1 MVRDGEIS
9 LEDVRR
15 VVRRFWWIPL
25 ITIPVCT
32 IFAFVA
38 TKILPKRYTS
48 QTVVLVDPP
57 AVSADIV
64 KPVVPQDLG
73 PQLASMKQ
81 QILSRTRLEP
91 VIEKFGLYQKDRR
104 RYSMDELVA
113 RLREAIDVVP
123 MEPTPG
129 TAPGNRQLPGFT
141 VTVTFGDPVAAQQI
155 CSEVTSMFTVESA
168 RSSVQ
173 QGKQATSFLTEQL
186 EDAKAKLDAED
197 GKLAQFKQHYAGS
210 LPDDEQTN
218 LGLLGGMNTQL
229 EALTQALGR
238 AQQEKAFDE
247 TLLTQQE
254 ASWQA
259 SRKGQDPE
267 TDEQELANLQDQLAG
282 LRAKYTD
289 EHPDVVKL
297 KVRIADL
304 KNKMA
309 TQPEEKKEKVAGPS
323 TEPLQLQQVRAKLK
337 QDQLA
342 VADLTK
348 QQAQLQ
354 QQIHTLE
361 GRIQASPAVEQQYKE
376 LTRNHQTALDLYN
389 NLLKNR
395 EQAAMATNLQ
405 QQQEGEQFRM
415 LDPPSLP
422 VTASF
427 PKKSVFL
434 VGGFGAGCVLGA
446 GVLLLLAVT
455 DRSLHTERDV
465 ETYLKLPMLA
475 AVPLFEAA
483 GNGSHKPK
491 PRPTRPGRLEAE
503 LVGKGPS
510 TAEERA

>member
-1 MVRDGEIS
+1 MVQNGELS
-9 LEDVRR
+9 LVDVKR
-15 VVRRFWWIPL
+15 VVRRYWWVPL
-25 ITIPVCT
+25 ITVPVC
-32 IFAFVA
+32 ILLAFVA
-38 TKILPKRYTS
+38 TKVVPKRYTS
-48 QTVVLVDPP
+48 QTMVLVDPP
-57 AVSADIV
+57 AISAEIV
-64 KPVVPQDLG
+64 KPVVPEDLG

-91 VIEKFGLYQKDRR
+91 VIEKFGLYQKDRQ
-104 RYSMDELVA
+104 RYGIDELVT
-113 RLREAIDVVP
+113 RLRESIEVVP
-123 MEPTPG
+123 MDPMPG

-141 VTVTFGDPVAAQQI
+141 VTVTFDNPVAAQQI

-173 QGKQATSFLTEQL
+173 QGKQATSFLTQQL

-197 GKLAQFKQHYAGS
+197 AKLAQFKQKYTGS
-210 LPDDEQTN
+210 LPDDEQAN
-218 LGLLGGMNTQL
+218 LGLLAGMNTQL
-229 EALTQALGR
+229 EGLTQALGR

-254 ASWQA
+254 ASWQ
-259 SRKGQDPE
+259 SSQKGQNPE

-297 KVRIADL
+297 TTRITEL
-304 KNKMA
+304 KKKMA
-309 TQPEEKKEKVAGPS
+309 APQPEEKKEKGGGPP
-323 TEPLQLQQVRAKLK
+323 TEPLQIQQLRAKLK
-337 QDQLA
+337 QDQIA

-348 QQAQLQ
+348 QQGQLQ
-354 QQIHTLE
+354 QQVHNLE
-361 GRIQASPAVEQQYKE
+361 NRIQASPTVEQQYKE
-376 LTRNHQTALDLYN
+376 LTRNHQTALDFYN

-422 VTASF
+422 VAPSF

-434 VGGFGAGCVLGA
+434 AGGAGAGLALGA
-446 GVLLLLAVT
+446 GILLLLAMT
-455 DRSLHTERDV
+455 DKSLHTEQDV

-483 GNGSHKPK
+483 GKGGIRKFRDRRVPPS
-491 PRPTRPGRLEAE
+491 RLEAG
-503 LVGKGPS
+503 VTS
-510 TAEERA
+510 R